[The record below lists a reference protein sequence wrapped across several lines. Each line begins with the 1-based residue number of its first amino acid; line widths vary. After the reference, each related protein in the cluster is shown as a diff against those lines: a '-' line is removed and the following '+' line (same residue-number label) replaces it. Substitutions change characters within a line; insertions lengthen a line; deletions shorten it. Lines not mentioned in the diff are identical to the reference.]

1 MASLDLFLYEEDH
14 SALQRSVQVLLR
26 ESEANAVFLIDK
38 NGQQLAAAGQ
48 YDDIDTTALATLT
61 AGNVAATDGLAKL
74 LGEQGF
80 TILFHEGER
89 DNIHI
94 SIVGDVAILVVI
106 FDDRTS
112 VGMVRLR
119 VKQITTTL
127 EDILLRAL
135 KRKDDKQARK
145 IIDEGRS
152 KLADITDED
161 IENLFK

>member
-1 MASLDLFLYEEDH
+1 MPSIDLFLFEEDH
-14 SALQRSVQVLLR
+14 QALQRSVQVLLR

-38 NGQQLAAAGQ
+38 NGQQLAAAGE

-80 TILFHEGER
+80 TILFHEGQK

-94 SIVGDVAILVVI
+94 SIVGELAILVVI
-106 FDDRTS
+106 FDQRTS
-112 VGMVRLR
+112 VGLVRLR
-119 VKQITTTL
+119 VKQGSPVL
-127 EDILLRAL
+127 EKILTAAVQRRDE
-135 KRKDDKQARK
+135 KKQTVVK
-145 IIDEGRS
+145 EGKSR
-152 KLADITDED
+152 LADITDED